1 MYTHSRSAENP
12 EAAHRKLP
20 IGWSEDGITEYNRIY
35 DAVEIDRKSNG
46 IQFGHELFKIFEA
59 RVNGKNDSNTVMVQN
74 QNRCA
79 SLQVMP

>member
-1 MYTHSRSAENP
+1 M
-12 EAAHRKLP
+12 
-20 IGWSEDGITEYNRIY
+20 RIIAS